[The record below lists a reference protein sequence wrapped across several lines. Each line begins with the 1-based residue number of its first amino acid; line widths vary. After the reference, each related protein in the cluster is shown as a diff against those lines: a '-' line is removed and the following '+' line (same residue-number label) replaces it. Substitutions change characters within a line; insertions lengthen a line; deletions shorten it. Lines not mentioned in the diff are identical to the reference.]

1 MQKAQQLFTKQEYRS
16 CLEMLENNKS
26 FAGMELKARCH
37 SKLEAYKKAQ
47 KIWEHLLDIDEKNSN
62 YWNELGIVMFNQR
75 NKEALVA
82 FDKAIALE
90 NNNPY
95 FYSCRAFAKEKMGLL
110 QQALEDYQKAKQLD
124 PEDEIIDNNL
134 EILGYK
140 MSSNQPKKWSAEAQ
154 MAVENL
160 KNELVFETKSKAI
173 SEKKSLL
180 QEFKT
185 MFTKNGFKQFLKDLK
200 HLRK

>member
-1 MQKAQQLFTKQEYRS
+1 MQKAQQLFTNQEFKS
-16 CLEMLENNKS
+16 CIKILEDNKS
-26 FAGMELKARCH
+26 FAGMELKARCY
-37 SKLEAYKKAQ
+37 SKLEVYKKAQ
-47 KIWEHLLDIDEKNSN
+47 EIWEHLLDIDEKNPS

-140 MSSNQPKKWSAEAQ
+140 ISSNQPKKWSAEAQ

-160 KNELVFETKSKAI
+160 KNELVLQPNSKGTA
-173 SEKKSLL
+173 EKKSLL

-185 MFTKNGFKQFLKDLK
+185 MFTAKGFRQFLKELK